1 MKEGMWDEERW
12 EKLMKTGTKLQE
24 MILGKSDSISKHLG
38 AKMYNHGI
46 LQIALDL

>member
-1 MKEGMWDEERW
+1 
-12 EKLMKTGTKLQE
+12 MKTGTKLQE

-46 LQIALDL
+46 LQIALDLQEGSLEEKNEL